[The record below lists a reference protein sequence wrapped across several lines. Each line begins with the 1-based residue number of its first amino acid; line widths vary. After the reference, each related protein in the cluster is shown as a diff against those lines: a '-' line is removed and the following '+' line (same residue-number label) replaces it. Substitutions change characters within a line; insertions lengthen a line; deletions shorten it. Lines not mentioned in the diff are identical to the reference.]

1 MLWSTVFKEPP
12 HAGLA
17 DMAGK
22 PWAVVPG
29 SLQPSA
35 ELKRA
40 FPLERCGLRAEPS
53 LRDRFPSLCSCCHP
67 RPPHPHAFLLLRCQ
81 DRLLPEEAQP

>member
-17 DMAGK
+17 DTARK

-40 FPLERCGLRAEPS
+40 FPLERSGLRAEPS
-53 LRDRFPSLCSCCHP
+53 LRDRFPFAL
-67 RPPHPHAFLLLRCQ
+67 Q
-81 DRLLPEEAQP
+81 LLPQATPPTCFPVPALSRQTLA

>member
-1 MLWSTVFKEPP
+1 MLWSTVFKELP

-17 DMAGK
+17 DTAGK
-22 PWAVVPG
+22 SWAVVPG

-35 ELKRA
+35 KLKRA

-53 LRDRFPSLCSCCHP
+53 PRDCFPFARQLS
-67 RPPHPHAFLLLRCQ
+67 PPQATPPTCFPVPGLSGQTLA
-81 DRLLPEEAQP
+81 